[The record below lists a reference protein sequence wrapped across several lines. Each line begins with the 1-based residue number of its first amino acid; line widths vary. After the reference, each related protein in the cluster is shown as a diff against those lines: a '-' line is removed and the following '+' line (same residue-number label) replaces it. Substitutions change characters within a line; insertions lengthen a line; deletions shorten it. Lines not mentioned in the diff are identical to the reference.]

1 MTAPVNPKV
10 AMADASLDAFG
21 ALPAQQKKALRA
33 FLSKFRAN
41 PRSSAINYELIHG
54 AAHPGMR
61 SVRITQE
68 IRAIVL
74 KPEKGDVY
82 TLLWVGQHDAA
93 YQWASRHKV
102 SVHPDVGS
110 IQIYAVRHVEAPVA
124 DSEVMGQPAPQ
135 AQAAG
140 QVSQP
145 ALPQVVDQATP
156 PAPASVMGRTIPPAP
171 ASVVGQAGQPAPP
184 PSAPAPVATAVSAL
198 FPKRYFRDM
207 SDLEIRRLGI
217 PEDYISAVRAI
228 RSDEEL
234 EALESQLPREGF
246 EAIFM
251 VAAGESLE
259 AVYESLYG
267 SRAAAMGAPAVDSAV
282 TGNGRAAGAEAPVIA
297 PATPGTAEVSVQS
310 AGGAVVQPGLP
321 AFDTEDFGAALER
334 DTTRRHFVVM
344 TDDTDLEALLSA
356 SLERWRVFLHPAQ
369 RRLVER
375 NWSGPVKVNG
385 GPGTGKTV
393 AAMHRAR
400 WLARQYRDLPGKPVL
415 FTTFTRT
422 LAEDI
427 RQNLA
432 ALCTPAELDKIDVI
446 HLDSWALG
454 LLKRFDDYGY
464 RPLYRLRD
472 RDECWA
478 LAWRV
483 WSASASQALLD
494 NPLLTQKFLRAEFER
509 VVMAQGCTTA
519 DEYMR
524 ARRVGRGGQLGRAQR
539 KSIWPIFAEYRNQ
552 LRSRGLI
559 EPEDAFRDARQL
571 LERQPQPLGI
581 RAMVVD
587 EAQDISPA
595 AWALIRAA
603 VPQDANDLFIV
614 GDPNQR
620 IYRHKVTLSAV
631 GIHARGRSRTLKI
644 NYRTTDEIRRWAVA
658 QLEGR
663 ATDNLDGGNDD
674 SLKGYHSLTHGE
686 KPDVIRSA
694 SVQEDVQHIQ
704 AIIRAHLDGG
714 MSPAGRASSSV
725 DDVLAAGASAVAG
738 AFPSAGASRDAGTL
752 QDAGA
757 SQDAGVVQL
766 ARRVCVVSRTNRV
779 LDELAGELGRQGI
792 AHLRLDADTPDNA
805 QAPGIRLATM
815 HRVKGLEFDV
825 VIVAGYRGASAYAAA
840 FSREEDAG
848 VTEDFEQAERCL
860 LLVAATRAKRYLAVL
875 QRS

>member
-1 MTAPVNPKV
+1 MTAPLNPKV

-21 ALPAQQKKALRA
+21 TLPAHQKKALRA

-74 KPEKGDVY
+74 KPDKGDVY
-82 TLLWVGQHDAA
+82 TLLWVGQHDEA

-267 SRAAAMGAPAVDSAV
+267 
-282 TGNGRAAGAEAPVIA
+282 AGA
-297 PATPGTAEVSVQS
+297 
-310 AGGAVVQPGLP
+310 GLP

-334 DTTRRHFVVM
+334 DSTRRHFVVM
-344 TDDTDLEALLSA
+344 TDDTDLEALLTA

-375 NWSGPVKVNG
+375 SWSGPVKVNG

-415 FTTFTRT
+415 FTTFTKT

-432 ALCTPAELDKIDVI
+432 ALCTPAELDRIEVVHI
-446 HLDSWALG
+446 DSWAFG
-454 LLKRFDDYGY
+454 LLKRFDNYAY

-483 WSASASQALLD
+483 WSASASQDLRD
-494 NPLLTQKFLRAEFER
+494 NPLLSPRFMRAEFER

-539 KSIWPIFAEYRNQ
+539 KGIWPIFAEYRNQ

-603 VPQDANDLFIV
+603 VPQDENDLFIV

-663 ATDNLDGGNDD
+663 PTDDLDGGSDD
-674 SLKGYHSLTHGE
+674 SLKGYQSLTHGE
-686 KPDVIRSA
+686 KPEVIPSA

-704 AIIRAHLDGG
+704 AIIG
-714 MSPAGRASSSV
+714 S
-725 DDVLAAGASAVAG
+725 
-738 AFPSAGASRDAGTL
+738 
-752 QDAGA
+752 
-757 SQDAGVVQL
+757 QL
-766 ARRVCVVSRTNRV
+766 ARRVCVVSRTNRL
-779 LDELAGELGRQGI
+779 LDELSGELGCHGI
-792 AHLRLDADTPDNA
+792 EHLRLDADTPDDA
-805 QAPGIRLATM
+805 DVPGIRLATM

-825 VIVAGYRGASAYAAA
+825 VIVAGYKGASAYAAA
-840 FSREEDAG
+840 FSKEEDAG

>member
-1 MTAPVNPKV
+1 MTAPLNPKV

-21 ALPAQQKKALRA
+21 TLPAHQKKALRA

-74 KPEKGDVY
+74 KPDKGDVY
-82 TLLWVGQHDAA
+82 TLLWVGQHDEA

-140 QVSQP
+140 QASPP
-145 ALPQVVDQATP
+145 ALPQVVDQVTL
-156 PAPASVMGRTIPPAP
+156 PAPASVVGRTIPPAP

-251 VAAGESLE
+251 VAAGEPLE

-267 SRAAAMGAPAVDSAV
+267 
-282 TGNGRAAGAEAPVIA
+282 AGA
-297 PATPGTAEVSVQS
+297 
-310 AGGAVVQPGLP
+310 GLP

-334 DTTRRHFVVM
+334 DSTRRHFVVM
-344 TDDTDLEALLSA
+344 TDDTDLEALLTA

-375 NWSGPVKVNG
+375 SWSGPVKVNG

-415 FTTFTRT
+415 FTTFTKT

-432 ALCTPAELDKIDVI
+432 ALCTPAELDRIEVVHI
-446 HLDSWALG
+446 DSWAFG
-454 LLKRFDDYGY
+454 LLKRFDNYAY

-483 WSASASQALLD
+483 WSASASQDLRD
-494 NPLLTQKFLRAEFER
+494 NPLLSPRFMRAEFER

-539 KSIWPIFAEYRNQ
+539 KGIWPIFAEYRNQ

-603 VPQDANDLFIV
+603 VPQDENDLFIV

-663 ATDNLDGGNDD
+663 PTDDLDGGSDD
-674 SLKGYHSLTHGE
+674 SLKGYQSLTHGE
-686 KPDVIRSA
+686 KPEVIPSA

-704 AIIRAHLDGG
+704 AIIG
-714 MSPAGRASSSV
+714 S
-725 DDVLAAGASAVAG
+725 
-738 AFPSAGASRDAGTL
+738 
-752 QDAGA
+752 
-757 SQDAGVVQL
+757 QL
-766 ARRVCVVSRTNRV
+766 ARRVCVVSRTNRL
-779 LDELAGELGRQGI
+779 LDELSGELGCHGI
-792 AHLRLDADTPDNA
+792 EHLRLDADTPDDA
-805 QAPGIRLATM
+805 DVPGIRLATM

-825 VIVAGYRGASAYAAA
+825 VIVAGYKGASAYAAA
-840 FSREEDAG
+840 FSKEEDAG

>member
-1 MTAPVNPKV
+1 MTAPLNPKV

-21 ALPAQQKKALRA
+21 TLPAHQKKALRA

-74 KPEKGDVY
+74 KPDKGDVY
-82 TLLWVGQHDAA
+82 TLLWVGQHDEA

-110 IQIYAVRHVEAPVA
+110 IQIYAVRHVEAPA
-124 DSEVMGQPAPQ
+124 TDGEAMGMRTPP
-135 AQAAG
+135 AQAHAPG
-140 QVSQP
+140 QFSPP
-145 ALPQVVDQATP
+145 ASASVVGQDIPTVPAHGVDQATLP
-156 PAPASVMGRTIPPAP
+156 VSAP
-171 ASVVGQAGQPAPP
+171 VVGQAGQPASPP
-184 PSAPAPVATAVSAL
+184 AALAPAATAVSAL

-228 RSDEEL
+228 RSDEDL

-251 VAAGESLE
+251 VAAGEPLE

-267 SRAAAMGAPAVDSAV
+267 
-282 TGNGRAAGAEAPVIA
+282 AGA
-297 PATPGTAEVSVQS
+297 
-310 AGGAVVQPGLP
+310 GLP

-334 DTTRRHFVVM
+334 DSTRRHFVVM
-344 TDDTDLEALLSA
+344 TDDTDLEALLTA

-375 NWSGPVKVNG
+375 SWSGPVKVNG

-415 FTTFTRT
+415 FTTFTKT

-432 ALCTPAELDKIDVI
+432 ALCTPAELDRIEVVHI
-446 HLDSWALG
+446 DSWAFG
-454 LLKRFDDYGY
+454 LLKRFDNYAY

-483 WSASASQALLD
+483 WSASASQDLRD
-494 NPLLTQKFLRAEFER
+494 NPLLSPRFMRAEFER

-539 KSIWPIFAEYRNQ
+539 KGIWPIFAEYRNQ

-603 VPQDANDLFIV
+603 VPQDENDLFIV

-663 ATDNLDGGNDD
+663 PTDDLDGGSDD
-674 SLKGYHSLTHGE
+674 SLKGYQSLTHGE
-686 KPDVIRSA
+686 KPEVIPSA

-704 AIIRAHLDGG
+704 AIIG
-714 MSPAGRASSSV
+714 S
-725 DDVLAAGASAVAG
+725 
-738 AFPSAGASRDAGTL
+738 
-752 QDAGA
+752 
-757 SQDAGVVQL
+757 QL
-766 ARRVCVVSRTNRV
+766 ARRVCVVSRTNRL
-779 LDELAGELGRQGI
+779 LDELSGELGCHGI
-792 AHLRLDADTPDNA
+792 EHLRLDADTPDDA
-805 QAPGIRLATM
+805 DVPGIRLATM

-825 VIVAGYRGASAYAAA
+825 VIVAGYKGASAYAAA

>member
-267 SRAAAMGAPAVDSAV
+267 SRAAAMGAPAADSAV
-282 TGNGRAAGAEAPVIA
+282 TGDGQAAGAEASVIA

-344 TDDTDLEALLSA
+344 TGDTDLEALLSA

-509 VVMAQGCTTA
+509 VPDAW
-519 DEYMR
+519 
-524 ARRVGRGGQLGRAQR
+524 GGAG
-539 KSIWPIFAEYRNQ
+539 SW
-552 LRSRGLI
+552 
-559 EPEDAFRDARQL
+559 
-571 LERQPQPLGI
+571 
-581 RAMVVD
+581 
-587 EAQDISPA
+587 
-595 AWALIRAA
+595 A
-603 VPQDANDLFIV
+603 VP
-614 GDPNQR
+614 
-620 IYRHKVTLSAV
+620 SARV
-631 GIHARGRSRTLKI
+631 SG
-644 NYRTTDEIRRWAVA
+644 
-658 QLEGR
+658 
-663 ATDNLDGGNDD
+663 
-674 SLKGYHSLTHGE
+674 
-686 KPDVIRSA
+686 P
-694 SVQEDVQHIQ
+694 
-704 AIIRAHLDGG
+704 
-714 MSPAGRASSSV
+714 
-725 DDVLAAGASAVAG
+725 
-738 AFPSAGASRDAGTL
+738 FL
-752 QDAGA
+752 Q
-757 SQDAGVVQL
+757 STETS
-766 ARRVCVVSRTNRV
+766 C
-779 LDELAGELGRQGI
+779 
-792 AHLRLDADTPDNA
+792 
-805 QAPGIRLATM
+805 
-815 HRVKGLEFDV
+815 
-825 VIVAGYRGASAYAAA
+825 AAA
-840 FSREEDAG
+840 D
-848 VTEDFEQAERCL
+848 
-860 LLVAATRAKRYLAVL
+860 
-875 QRS
+875 